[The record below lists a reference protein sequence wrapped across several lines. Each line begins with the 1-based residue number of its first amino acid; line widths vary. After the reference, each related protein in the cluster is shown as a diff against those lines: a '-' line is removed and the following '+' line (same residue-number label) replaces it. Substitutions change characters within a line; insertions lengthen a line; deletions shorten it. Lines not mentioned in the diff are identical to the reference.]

1 MQAYD
6 VPPTP
11 ENFEIW
17 YTQAAGANPDL
28 STALEAIFAN
38 GGQWSE
44 TAGTSLRTRFFNAP
58 SDAQTVLAV
67 AHGLGTSIASI
78 QESVAQAG
86 HQTRTYGTALDA
98 VSGQVDRGI
107 DGATLQAVA
116 RQLAAATQA
125 MRQRAESLEFRLTK
139 ASVEIEGLRS
149 KVDEISQEARTD
161 ALTSLAN
168 RKHFDDRLTDAVETG
183 APLCVIMGDV
193 DHFKGFNDTWG
204 HQTGDQV
211 LRLVGSC
218 FRENV
223 KGRDTAA
230 RYGGEEFAVILPETT
245 LANARMLAE
254 QIRKAVQS
262 KKVVKRSSGETLG
275 SITISLGVATLRPG
289 DTAEELVRRADSC
302 LYTAKRSGRNM
313 VVSDEQLT
321 IVRGSA
327 SAA

>member
-1 MQAYD
+1 M
-6 VPPTP
+6 
-11 ENFEIW
+11 
-17 YTQAAGANPDL
+17 
-28 STALEAIFAN
+28 
-38 GGQWSE
+38 
-44 TAGTSLRTRFFNAP
+44 
-58 SDAQTVLAV
+58 
-67 AHGLGTSIASI
+67 
-78 QESVAQAG
+78 
-86 HQTRTYGTALDA
+86 
-98 VSGQVDRGI
+98 
-107 DGATLQAVA
+107 
-116 RQLAAATQA
+116 
-125 MRQRAESLEFRLTK
+125 
-139 ASVEIEGLRS
+139 
-149 KVDEISQEARTD
+149 
-161 ALTSLAN
+161 
-168 RKHFDDRLTDAVETG
+168 
-183 APLCVIMGDV
+183 
-193 DHFKGFNDTWG
+193 
-204 HQTGDQV
+204 